1 VRGIDGNKT
10 GQFIVQRLRELGL
23 TQKELAEKLNAS
35 DRAVSKWERGDRQGG
50 EERACARR

>member
-1 VRGIDGNKT
+1 MDGNKT